1 MCLYIRYNR
10 LTQNS
15 NPTTQVKP
23 ALRFNL
29 MFKRINQHRNEH
41 CYWEFPYP
49 LLSD

>member
-29 MFKRINQHRNEH
+29 MLCERPRTGAQKINEG
-41 CYWEFPYP
+41 
-49 LLSD
+49 

>member
-15 NPTTQVKP
+15 KPTTQVKP

-29 MFKRINQHRNEH
+29 MLGGYAKDI
-41 CYWEFPYP
+41 
-49 LLSD
+49 

>member
-23 ALRFNL
+23 AGGGDL
-29 MFKRINQHRNEH
+29 MLGGYAKDI
-41 CYWEFPYP
+41 
-49 LLSD
+49 